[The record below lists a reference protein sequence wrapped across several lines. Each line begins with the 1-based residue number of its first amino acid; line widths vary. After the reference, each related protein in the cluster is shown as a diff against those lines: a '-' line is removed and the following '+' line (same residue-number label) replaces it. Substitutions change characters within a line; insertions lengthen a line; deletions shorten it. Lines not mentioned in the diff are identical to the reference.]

1 MSGSV
6 QEQFYGF
13 VDDLVARLPEGL
25 VVERRWGLP
34 TPYGAYIHFSTGGR
48 LNAFYRD
55 GQKMRAAVSSI
66 EPATGHR
73 AIPVVVVDVL
83 RDMLH
88 THPAAERL
96 RRKLIEDFNIW
107 SGGTSPTSA
116 DGREVEHRRSKGSPG
131 LVVQGGSPH
140 DEECR
145 AAEDPILA
153 MPPGPRIRVRTSSSN
168 RTGST
173 STENLGESGKSQ
185 ERGRTCESIA
195 FKWLCSLYP
204 QQVSGQPDSEW
215 EVTVRKH
222 SGEALVLK
230 WLNGVDED
238 GGHWDISEL
247 DEESGLLTRCYEVKA
262 PSADLTEAE
271 YQCALDLS
279 VDYFVVRVDPD
290 SGLIESATKVNDLVV
305 TPEAVPNV
313 ETGPATQK
321 EPQTQIGEVSPV
333 VALGKPTAGGWF
345 LGTGRR
351 KAAVARV
358 RIRAGS
364 GTFQVNG
371 RELEEY
377 FTQERDHKDIVA
389 VLEATN
395 TLGDLEVQVK
405 VHGGGYSGQAG
416 AIRLGLGRSLM
427 RYDGSLE
434 QTLRDHGFLT
444 RDPRR
449 VERKKPGQPGAR
461 KRFQFSKR

>member
-1 MSGSV
+1 V
-6 QEQFYGF
+6 
-13 VDDLVARLPEGL
+13 
-25 VVERRWGLP
+25 WGLP
-34 TPYGAYIHFSTGGR
+34 NPYGAYIAFSTGGR
-48 LNAFYRD
+48 LNAFH
-55 GQKMRAAVSSI
+55 KAKAAVSSI
-66 EPATGHR
+66 KPAQGHG

-96 RRKLIEDFNIW
+96 RRKLIEEFESW
-107 SGGTSPTSA
+107 SAKIPPIIA
-116 DGREVEHRRSKGSPG
+116 DGRVIERSPSKLPTGIVEQVWS
-131 LVVQGGSPH
+131 QH
-140 DEECR
+140 DKECR

-153 MPPGPRIRVRTSSSN
+153 MPRGPRVRVQTSSSS
-168 RTGST
+168 RTGR
-173 STENLGESGKSQ
+173 NLAESGKSQ
-185 ERGRTCESIA
+185 ERGRTCEYLA

-204 QQVSGQPDSEW
+204 HQDSDQTDSEW
-215 EVTVRKH
+215 EVRIRKH
-222 SGEALVLK
+222 SGQTAVVK
-230 WLNGVDED
+230 WLNGADEA
-238 GGHWDISEL
+238 GCHWDISEL
-247 DEESGLLTRCYEVKA
+247 DGVSGMLTRCYEIKA
-262 PSADLTEAE
+262 PAARLTQAE
-271 YQCALDLS
+271 DKCAQS
-279 VDYFVVRVDPD
+279 VGVDYFVVRVDPD

-305 TPEAVPNV
+305 TTEAVPNV

-321 EPQTQIGEVSPV
+321 EPQPQLREASPV
-333 VALGKPTAGGWF
+333 VAMGRPSAGGWF
-345 LGTGRR
+345 WGTGRR

-358 RIRAGS
+358 RVRAGS
-364 GTFQVNG
+364 GMFQVNG